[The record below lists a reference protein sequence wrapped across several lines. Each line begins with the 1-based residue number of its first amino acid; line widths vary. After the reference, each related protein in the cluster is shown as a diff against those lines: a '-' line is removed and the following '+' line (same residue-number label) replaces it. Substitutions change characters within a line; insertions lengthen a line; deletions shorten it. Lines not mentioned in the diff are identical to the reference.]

1 MVFTSRLP
9 KILPP
14 STDVFNFIFNTGR
27 DEYPRDRVLYRVHET
42 GETLTLDEL
51 ESRSRRFAKVLV
63 TKYNIKPDDVV
74 AFLANNSIQYPVAFF
89 GVLAAG
95 ATISPIPVQTG
106 LDVPAVVPRLEQADA
121 KLIITGSTLA
131 ALSKGA
137 AEAYNNIPL
146 ISLDPLSDESTIA
159 SITSL
164 LEAEQTPYRG
174 FHLSTQEQ
182 TETHNAFIYRTS
194 GSSGTIKSVLTTH
207 AHWAANLLTTKLTVP
222 ATTDPARDV
231 WISSLPF
238 AYGINAKLNL
248 GLNILLGIPVIIVLG
263 PFDQESL
270 PLIDAYGISFLFVTP
285 PLAAQIAKAQKTP
298 QTTFK
303 SIKWLLSAGAPLHEK
318 IRDAVQE
325 KFNGVRLTL
334 EWGTTETL
342 LIALQID
349 AESTVPGSSGTLV
362 HGIEARVIDLDTGA
376 DLAADE
382 KGEILVRNSLARFA
396 GYKDNAEANK
406 EFDSEG
412 WFHSGDVGYL
422 DANANVFIVDRL
434 KELLRVGDGYGTHV
448 SVGEFEAVLFD
459 HPAVATAIVVGI
471 RDVETQQEHPT
482 SFVILQPAESEKRD
496 SSGLAKLAVEIEAF
510 VEEKLGSFKR
520 LTGGVWFVERYPTVG
535 YKINRQWLK
544 TLVNVGEGDRSVRG
558 RKSPTLPTCRPS
570 SLAPGGTDRGTARPS

>member
-1 MVFTSRLP
+1 MVFTSHLP
-9 KILPP
+9 KISPP

-51 ESRSRRFAKVLV
+51 ETRSRRFAQVLV
-63 TKYNIKPDDVV
+63 TKYGIKPDDVV
-74 AFLANNSIQYPVAFF
+74 AFLANNSIQYPIAFF

-106 LDVPAVVPRLEQADA
+106 LDAPAVVPRLEQADA
-121 KLIITGSTLA
+121 KLIITDSTLG

-137 AEAYNNIPL
+137 AEVYNNIPL
-146 ISLDPLSDESTIA
+146 ISLDALENEPAIA
-159 SITSL
+159 SITAL
-164 LEAEQTPYRG
+164 VEAEQTPYTG
-174 FHLSTQEQ
+174 FNLSTQEE

-222 ATTDPARDV
+222 ENTDPAKDV

-248 GLNILLGIPVIIVLG
+248 GLNVLLGIPVVIVLT
-263 PFDQESL
+263 PFDKDSL
-270 PLIDAYGISFLFVTP
+270 PLIDTYGITFLFVTP
-285 PLAAQIAKAQKTP
+285 PLAAQIAKAEKTP

-318 IRDAVQE
+318 IRDAVQD

-342 LIALQID
+342 LITLQID
-349 AESTVPGSSGTLV
+349 ERSTVPGSSGTLV
-362 HGIEARVIDLDTGA
+362 HGIEARVIDLDSGT
-376 DLAADE
+376 DLGVGQ

-406 EFDSEG
+406 DFDAEG

-422 DANANVFIVDRL
+422 DENANVFIVDRL

-482 SFVILQPAESEKRD
+482 SFVILQPGYEN
-496 SSGLAKLAVEIEAF
+496 GQNLAKLAVEIEAF
-510 VEEKLGSFKR
+510 VEDRLGSFKK
-520 LTGGVWFVERYPTVG
+520 LSGGVWFVERYPTVG
-535 YKINRQWLK
+535 YKINRQRLK
-544 TLVNVGEGDRSVRG
+544 TLVNVGEGDRSVRWVEVG
-558 RKSPTLPTCRPS
+558 
-570 SLAPGGTDRGTARPS
+570 A

>member
-1 MVFTSRLP
+1 MVFTSQLP
-9 KILPP
+9 LPSPP

-27 DEYPRDRVLYRVHET
+27 DTYPRDRVLYRVHET

-51 ESRSRRFAKVLV
+51 ETRSRRFAQVLA
-63 TKYNIKPDDVV
+63 TKYSIKPNDVV
-74 AFLANNSIQYPVAFF
+74 AFLANNSIQYPIAFF

-121 KLIITGSTLA
+121 KLIITDSTLGGLA
-131 ALSKGA
+131 KGA
-137 AEAYNNIPL
+137 AEAYKNIPL
-146 ISLDPLSDESTIA
+146 VSLDTIPSDPSIA
-159 SITSL
+159 SITEL
-164 LEAEQTPYRG
+164 LEAESAPHTG
-174 FHLSTQEQ
+174 FVLVTHEE
-182 TETHNAFIYRTS
+182 TESHNAFIYRTS

-222 ATTDPARDV
+222 ADTDPATDT

-248 GLNILLGIPVIIVLG
+248 GLNVLLGIPVIIVLK
-263 PFDQESL
+263 PFDKESL
-270 PLIDAYGISFLFVTP
+270 HLIDTYGITFLFVTP
-285 PLAAQIAKAQKTP
+285 PLAAQIAKAEKTSE
-298 QTTFK
+298 TTFK

-318 IRDAVQE
+318 IRDAVQDR
-325 KFNGVRLTL
+325 FNGVPLTL

-349 AESTVPGSSGTLV
+349 ERSRVPGSSGTLV
-362 HGIEARVIDLDTGA
+362 HGIEARVIDLDSGA
-376 DLAADE
+376 DLGPGQ
-382 KGEILVRNSLARFA
+382 KGEILVRNTLARFA

-406 EFDSEG
+406 DFDEEG
-412 WFHSGDVGYL
+412 WFHSGDVGFF
-422 DANANVFIVDRL
+422 DERSNVFIVDRL

-482 SFVILQPAESEKRD
+482 AFVILQPGVEQEKD
-496 SSGLAKLAVEIEAF
+496 KGDLAKLAVEIEAF
-510 VEEKLGSFKR
+510 VEERLGSFKR

-535 YKINRQWLK
+535 YKINRQRLK
-544 TLVNVGEGDRSVRG
+544 ILVSPGESNRQQRWVDVG
-558 RKSPTLPTCRPS
+558 
-570 SLAPGGTDRGTARPS
+570 A

>member
-1 MVFTSRLP
+1 MVFTSHLP
-9 KILPP
+9 SPSPP

-27 DEYPRDRVLYRVHET
+27 DTYPRDRVLYRVHET

-51 ESRSRRFAKVLV
+51 ETRSRRFANVLV
-63 TKYNIKPDDVV
+63 TKYSIKPNDVV
-74 AFLANNSIQYPVAFF
+74 AFLANNSIQYPIAFF

-121 KLIITGSTLA
+121 KLIITDSTLG
-131 ALSKGA
+131 ALAKGA

-146 ISLDPLSDESTIA
+146 ISLDSIPSEPSIA
-159 SITSL
+159 SITVL
-164 LEAEQTPYRG
+164 LDAESEPHIG
-174 FHLSTQEQ
+174 FILTTHAE
-182 TETHNAFIYRTS
+182 TESHNAFIYRTS

-207 AHWAANLLTTKLTVP
+207 AHWAANLLTTKLTIP
-222 ATTDPARDV
+222 ADTDPSKDV

-248 GLNILLGIPVIIVLG
+248 GLNVLLGIPVVIVLK
-263 PFDQESL
+263 PFDKESL
-270 PLIDAYGISFLFVTP
+270 HLIDTYGITFLFVTP
-285 PLAAQIAKAQKTP
+285 PLAAQIAKAEKTSE
-298 QTTFK
+298 TTFK

-318 IRDAVQE
+318 IRDAVQDR
-325 KFNGVRLTL
+325 FNGVPLTL

-349 AESTVPGSSGTLV
+349 GKSRVPGSSGTLV
-362 HGIEARVIDLDTGA
+362 HGIEARVLDLDTGA
-376 DLAADE
+376 DLGPGQ
-382 KGEILVRNSLARFA
+382 KGEILVQNTLARFA
-396 GYKDNAEANK
+396 GYKDNVEANK
-406 EFDSEG
+406 DFDDEG

-422 DANANVFIVDRL
+422 DEHSNVFIVDRL

-482 SFVILQPAESEKRD
+482 AFVILQPGVEQDKGTD
-496 SSGLAKLAVEIEAF
+496 LAKLALEIEAF
-510 VEEKLGSFKR
+510 VEERLGSFKR

-535 YKINRQWLK
+535 YKINRQRLK
-544 TLVNVGEGDRSVRG
+544 ILRWVEVG
-558 RKSPTLPTCRPS
+558 
-570 SLAPGGTDRGTARPS
+570 A